1 MRKSIFII
9 ATLLISGIIIVISC
23 SKEEVQSTNPEQI
36 AQSDD
41 NQQIINSIK
50 DFKQKIAYYQEN
62 PGYKSGETISTDDAL
77 NLLEGTMNYSHAFST
92 DYYDEVLK
100 ENTTLIVP
108 KTSSGEVDMDVLVQ
122 KYNEMKSDI
131 TTNYQN
137 SSFENKG
144 LIIVDLT
151 ETSQTSNEIT
161 MDVAMFTGER
171 SNDPP
176 TEGIG
181 GPFGTGDDWW
191 YGEDVGKCDGTIQYS
206 DAAQELSAEMAK
218 YIYHYNLNQGYI
230 GFSWVQTVTLQGG
243 TPYLRRPND
252 PNPPDNYIDYYLY
265 NADSTYGTITNSVLC
280 VENNEMNLYYSYLE
294 YLLYTKL
301 PDDILN
307 SLRPV
312 QIIDMQGIED
322 PSIDEHYYHWGQF
335 QMGIPINY
343 EDGEGPE
350 EL

>member
-1 MRKSIFII
+1 
-9 ATLLISGIIIVISC
+9 
-23 SKEEVQSTNPEQI
+23 
-36 AQSDD
+36 
-41 NQQIINSIK
+41 
-50 DFKQKIAYYQEN
+50 
-62 PGYKSGETISTDDAL
+62 
-77 NLLEGTMNYSHAFST
+77 MNYSHAFST

-144 LIIVDLT
+144 LVIVDLT

-161 MDVAMFTGER
+161 LDVAMFTGER
-171 SNDPP
+171 SDDPP

-191 YGEDVGKCDGTIQYS
+191 YGEDVGTCDGTIQYS

-218 YIYHYNLNQGYI
+218 YIYYYNLNHGYVS
-230 GFSWVQTVTLQGG
+230 FSSVQTVYREGG
-243 TPYLRRPND
+243 GSNVRRPTD

-265 NADSTYGTITNSVLC
+265 NADDDYGTITNGVLC
-280 VENNEMNLYYSYLE
+280 VENNEMNLYYSYLD
-294 YLLYTKL
+294 YLLYTKI
-301 PDDILN
+301 PDDLGAN
-307 SLRPV
+307 SYRPI
-312 QIIDMQGIED
+312 QIIDMQGDED
-322 PSIDEHYYHWGQF
+322 PLNDEHYYHYGWF
-335 QMGIPINY
+335 QMGIPINT